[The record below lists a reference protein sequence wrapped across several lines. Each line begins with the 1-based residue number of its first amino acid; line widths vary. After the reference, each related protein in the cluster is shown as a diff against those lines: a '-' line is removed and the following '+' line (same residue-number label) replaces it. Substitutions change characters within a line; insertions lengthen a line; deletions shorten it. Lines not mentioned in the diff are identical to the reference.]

1 MRLIKPLILCLLT
14 LLLLVGC
21 QSPPETAETVLQ
33 KILAAHDKEG
43 GLQKIQGLLFHGHVQ
58 ALTEENQGKLWILY
72 RHPEKLRV
80 VVELKESKEDR
91 LYLEGEGWND
101 AGKGFLKASGMTL
114 DLMKFQTEHLSL
126 ALGLLEG
133 KYQVRLLDAVT
144 EDNPV
149 KLALTDDAGL
159 ETKISVDPFR
169 WVIRTVE
176 REFEIKGQ
184 KVVMAVL
191 YEEYRTV
198 KGVQLPYRLL
208 NFINGKPVG
217 RTDFTSIQTN
227 PSIPEN
233 IFSAPEDGAR

>member
-1 MRLIKPLILCLLT
+1 MKQIKPLLLCLVII
-14 LLLLVGC
+14 LLLVGC
-21 QSPPETAETVLQ
+21 QAPPETAESVLQ

-80 VVELKESKEDR
+80 VAELQESKEDR
-91 LYLEGEGWND
+91 LYLAGEGWTDN
-101 AGKGFLKASGMTL
+101 GSGFLKASGMTL

-126 ALGLLEG
+126 TLGLLEG
-133 KYQVRLLDAVT
+133 RYQVRLLEAVT
-144 EDNPV
+144 EDKPV
-149 KLALTDDAGL
+149 ALVLTDVDGL

-169 WVIRTVE
+169 WVVRTVE
-176 REFEIKGQ
+176 REFEINGQ
-184 KVVMAVL
+184 KAVMAVL

-198 KGVQLPYRLL
+198 KGVQLPHRIL
-208 NFINGKPVG
+208 NFVNGKPVG

-227 PSIPEN
+227 PSVPEN
-233 IFSAPEDGAR
+233 IFSAPGDGAR